1 MFESLVTVTFQL
13 VNMPVFYCVVAL
25 YNFNSLPLAISLFF
39 IPRKNPKLCALLE
52 AFRHMA
58 VN

>member
-13 VNMPVFYCVVAL
+13 VNMPVFHCVVL
-25 YNFNSLPLAISLFF
+25 YNFNSLPLAISLSF
-39 IPRKNPKLCALLE
+39 IPRKNPEICALLE
-52 AFRHMA
+52 AFGHMA